1 MQDDTAFNILNSL
14 ASGCDPETGEVFP
27 RDHIVQQPDVIR
39 ALGRAVTVFRQYI
52 DRNIGEDGTP
62 ARVGQPW
69 SAEEDERLLKA
80 FDNGAAIEELAVAHE
95 RSRGAIQSRLVR
107 LGRIERET
115 STNDHT
121 Q

>member
-1 MQDDTAFNILNSL
+1 MQDDAAFSILNSL

-27 RDHIVQQPDVIR
+27 RDHIVQHPDVVR
-39 ALGRAVTVFRQYI
+39 VLARAVTVFRQHI
-52 DRNIGEDGTP
+52 DGSSGKDGRP

-80 FDNGAAIEELAVAHE
+80 FDHGAAIKELAVAHE

-115 STNDHT
+115 STKDHT